1 MIAQTQTRK
10 GEEEFLKARRWF
22 FLACFCLINFC
33 TGALY
38 LWSIFSIPLAQ
49 RMSEIL
55 GMPVAAADLSPV
67 FGLAGGLTP
76 FLMIAGGFV
85 NDRFG
90 PRWVI
95 STGGALLGIGYWL
108 AAGAESLLMLYVGY
122 GVFVGA
128 GTGLINGCT
137 INTSVKL
144 FPDRRGFAGGTVT
157 AALGVG
163 AAVLPFAAAGLL
175 NLTGIEVSLMIFG
188 AVSAVV
194 IVPLGLFAKRV
205 PDGFMTPAA
214 KETGAD
220 AEGKNWVE
228 MIRTPTFWPL
238 AFLFTTSAIMGLMMI
253 SNLSGIAS
261 SQIGLAASGAAI
273 AVSVLSIANT
283 AGRFV
288 SGLISDVLGRIPA
301 LAIALVCAL
310 AGFLLLLNARTGD
323 AAFFFIGIVGIG
335 LCFGA
340 FVGIFPGLIA
350 DEYGARHNS
359 VNLSI
364 LFLGYSVGGFIGP
377 VLVKWAAG
385 QGGMPPHTG
394 LRSVSRLPGS
404 YLPGFISCFA
414 VLPVKRFR
422 KALFKP
428 RMRDFI

>member
-1 MIAQTQTRK
+1 
-10 GEEEFLKARRWF
+10 
-22 FLACFCLINFC
+22 
-33 TGALY
+33 
-38 LWSIFSIPLAQ
+38 
-49 RMSEIL
+49 
-55 GMPVAAADLSPV
+55 
-67 FGLAGGLTP
+67 
-76 FLMIAGGFV
+76 
-85 NDRFG
+85 
-90 PRWVI
+90 
-95 STGGALLGIGYWL
+95 
-108 AAGAESLLMLYVGY
+108 
-122 GVFVGA
+122 
-128 GTGLINGCT
+128 
-137 INTSVKL
+137 
-144 FPDRRGFAGGTVT
+144 
-157 AALGVG
+157 
-163 AAVLPFAAAGLL
+163 
-175 NLTGIEVSLMIFG
+175 MIFG

-385 QGGMPPHTG
+385 QGGYAAAYWTSIG
-394 LRSVSRLPGS
+394 LAVAGFLFAGI
-404 YLPGFISCFA
+404 YLLLRRTASKKIPQSIIQA
-414 VLPVKRFR
+414 TD
-422 KALFKP
+422 A
-428 RMRDFI
+428 